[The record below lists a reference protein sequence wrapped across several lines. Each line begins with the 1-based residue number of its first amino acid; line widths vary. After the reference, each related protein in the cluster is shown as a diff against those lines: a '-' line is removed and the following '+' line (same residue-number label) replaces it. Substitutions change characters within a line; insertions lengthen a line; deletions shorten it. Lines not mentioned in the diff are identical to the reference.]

1 VKQGAIVLTQRGQ
14 LLRGGKRGP
23 VVVKAAGLRVAGYS
37 DPFERLKRNTF
48 QGPPHP
54 HPSKEQQRAFMDF
67 LLPLV
72 QKVDVVMVHE
82 PALAETAVDYLREH
96 PPDHPIVF
104 LEGHTHVQSMV
115 TDKNLVILNG
125 GSIGAGGP
133 ANAKEHT
140 PLGLAVLTYQ
150 RGRRFIP
157 VAADTVA
164 IDPGTGSAKA
174 QRRRL
179 DQAVSLPGERP
190 H

>member
-1 VKQGAIVLTQRGQ
+1 
-14 LLRGGKRGP
+14 
-23 VVVKAAGLRVAGYS
+23 
-37 DPFERLKRNTF
+37 
-48 QGPPHP
+48 
-54 HPSKEQQRAFMDF
+54 MDW

-72 QKVDVVMVHE
+72 PKLDAVMVHE
-82 PALAETAVDYLREH
+82 PALAETAVEYLREH
-96 PPDHPIVF
+96 RPDHPIVF
-104 LEGHTHVQSMV
+104 FEGHTHVESV
-115 TDKNLVILNG
+115 ETSRNVIVLNG

-133 ANAKEHT
+133 ANADEHT

-157 VAADTVA
+157 MAADTVA